1 MCDSRGLE
9 KPEKE
14 ADIPRMGEADA
25 REFTKKIKEEAA
37 EAQQQDDI
45 GTSDKIAG
53 LGYKM

>member
-1 MCDSRGLE
+1 MCNTRGLE